1 MKLLLTSAGVRNP
14 PIRAALDRLLP
25 KPLAEC
31 IALCIPT
38 AMYGHPHASPVR
50 TWEFV
55 AGRSEQ
61 PQVELGWK
69 SVGLLELTALPSL
82 PEQQWRPLVEHCD
95 VLLASSGD
103 AVYLAHWMRESGL
116 LDAVRSRPDMVWVGM
131 SAGSMVMAPRIGTD
145 FMHWQPPFGADETL
159 GLVDFS
165 IFPHLDHPQMTE
177 NTLAEAERWAGTLDG
192 PAYAIDDE
200 TAIVV
205 DGAQVEVVGEGH
217 WRYFPAY

>member
-1 MKLLLTSAGVRNP
+1 MKMLLTSAGVRNP

-25 KPLAEC
+25 KPVEEC
-31 IALCIPT
+31 NALCIPT
-38 AMYGHPHASPVR
+38 AMYGHPNAGLVR

-69 SVGLLELTALPSL
+69 SVGLLELTALPSI
-82 PEQQWRPLVEHCD
+82 PQEQWRPLIEECD
-95 VLLASSGD
+95 VLLASGGD

-116 LDAVRSRPDMVWVGM
+116 LDAVGGRPDLVWVGM
-131 SAGSMVMAPRIGTD
+131 SAGSMVMAPRTGAD
-145 FMHWQPPFGADETL
+145 FMNWQPPSGADETL
-159 GLVDFS
+159 GLVDFA
-165 IFPHLDHPQMTE
+165 IFPHLDHPDLPE
-177 NTLAEAERWAGTLDG
+177 NTVAEAERWVATLDG

-205 DGAQVEVVGEGH
+205 DGDKTEVVGQGH
-217 WRYFPAY
+217 WRYFPSR